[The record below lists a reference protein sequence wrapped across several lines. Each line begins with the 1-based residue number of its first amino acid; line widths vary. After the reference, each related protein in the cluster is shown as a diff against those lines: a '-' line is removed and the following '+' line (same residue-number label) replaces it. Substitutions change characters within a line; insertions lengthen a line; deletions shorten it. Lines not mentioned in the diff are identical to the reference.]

1 MKQFFRIASTLVLG
15 AGVMVG
21 VWHVTPSSSFSQE
34 LPGGAQL
41 PTEGKEAAAALSVV
55 QPEETVLCPHPEAGC
70 DPHAGTDGDE
80 ETGQAPWWRNVPP
93 VQPMRWSPFFVIPP
107 TGPGYYSLMDV
118 LQGNYRQA
126 PPKWPYP
133 RFGIIANS
141 FFDQDFRYL
150 DNPNNQ
156 DRDPLD
162 FLHRIHVGD
171 NFLFNTG
178 GEFRCRYNNET
189 DSRLTGRDNTYD
201 LTRIRAYGDF
211 WFRDIFRIYAE
222 FIQADTFYQDL
233 DPLIVDRNHGDLLNL
248 FADLRTIDLFD
259 RPIWF
264 RGGRQ
269 ELLYGAQ
276 RLISPLDWVN
286 TRRTFEG
293 GKLFWQG
300 EDLSIDL
307 FCVSPVVP
315 NHQRFDSIDNKQVF
329 SGVWATYRPTQTGI
343 LDTYFLNLDHGRGAA
358 AGLGP
363 LSGAAYNVSTLGGN
377 YVVHPGPTGGWLW
390 DVQAMLQF
398 GSWSDRP
405 GLTQPL
411 LARAYT
417 TGAGYA
423 FQELPMTPQFWVFW
437 DYASGDQNP
446 GTGVHGTFNQL
457 FPFGHAYFGYIDVV
471 GRDNINDYNCQ
482 FSLYPTKWM
491 TTWIQY
497 HVFRLDS
504 PKDALYNAAGTAIR
518 QDKTGQA
525 GVNVGDEVDL
535 LFNFHLSNHQDLF
548 LSYSHLYAGDF
559 IKKTGPGLS
568 PDYTY
573 LMYSFRW

>member
-1 MKQFFRIASTLVLG
+1 MRALFRIARTVALG
-15 AGVMVG
+15 AGVLVG
-21 VWHVTPSSSFSQE
+21 GWNVTPSPSFGEE
-34 LPGGAQL
+34 LPVVSPL
-41 PTEGKEAAAALSVV
+41 PAVSPETPVEIHVGQSEEATPCCS
-55 QPEETVLCPHPEAGC
+55 QPAAGC
-70 DPHAGTDGDE
+70 DPLAGTGSDQ

-93 VQPMRWSPFFVIPP
+93 VQPLRWSPFFVIPP
-107 TGPGYYSLMDV
+107 SGPGYYSVLDV
-118 LQGNYRQA
+118 LQGNYRQG

-133 RFGIIANS
+133 RFGIMANS

-150 DNPNNQ
+150 DDPNNQ

-162 FLHRIHVGD
+162 FLHRIHLGD

-178 GEFRCRYNNET
+178 GEFRYRYNNEV
-189 DSRLTGRDNTYD
+189 DSRLTGRNNNYD

-222 FIQADTFYQDL
+222 FIQADTYNQNL
-233 DPLIVDRNHGDLLNL
+233 EPLIVDRNHGDLLNL
-248 FADLRTIDLFD
+248 FADLRTIDILD
-259 RPIWF
+259 RPVWF

-293 GKLFWQG
+293 GKLFWRG
-300 EDLSIDL
+300 ETFSIDF

-315 NHQRFDSIDNKQVF
+315 NPQRFDSIDDKQVF
-329 SGVWATYRPTQTGI
+329 SGVWATYHPTQRQF
-343 LDTYFLNLDHGRGAA
+343 LDTYYLNLDHGRGAA
-358 AGLGP
+358 VGLGP

-377 YVVHPGPTGGWLW
+377 YCVNPGSTGGWLW

-398 GSWSDRP
+398 GSWNN
-405 GLTQPL
+405 QPL

-417 TGAGYA
+417 TGVGYA
-423 FQELPMTPQFWVFW
+423 WQYLPMTPQLWLFW

-446 GTGVHGTFNQL
+446 GSGIHGTFNQL
-457 FPFGHAYFGYIDVV
+457 FPFGHPYFGYIDVV
-471 GRDNINDYNCQ
+471 GRDNINDYNGQ
-482 FSLYPTKWM
+482 FSLYPTKWL

-518 QDKTGQA
+518 QDKTGKA
-525 GVNVGDEVDL
+525 GTNVGDEIDL

-548 LSYSHLYAGDF
+548 LSYSHLFAGEF